1 VRRWMA
7 IRIRASLGFM
17 SSNRFA
23 KRMARSRSDPLGRLA
38 GAGSA
43 WGLGPRCRSALAR
56 AWRRGCGWLGMAGWG
71 EAGPRG
77 WLRSPCSLLAC
88 SAESG
93 TRK

>member
-1 VRRWMA
+1 MA

-38 GAGSA
+38 GAASA
-43 WGLGPRCRSALAR
+43 WGLGPRCRLALGLGPRCRLAPAR
-56 AWRRGCGWLGMAGWG
+56 AWRRGCGWLGTAGWG

-77 WLRSPCSLLAC
+77 
-88 SAESG
+88 
-93 TRK
+93 